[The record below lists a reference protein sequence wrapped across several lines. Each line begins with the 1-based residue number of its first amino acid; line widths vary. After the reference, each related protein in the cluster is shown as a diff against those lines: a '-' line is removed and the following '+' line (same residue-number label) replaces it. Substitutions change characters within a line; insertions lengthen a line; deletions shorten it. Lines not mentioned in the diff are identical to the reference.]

1 MWCCSVS
8 NLEFNPRLNNLDQIY
23 LQTENVFKFSLN
35 SWSMG
40 CIELWL
46 LPRCA
51 VIIYHIH
58 ITVINFLLQYLPHI
72 YFTESPILLQPSRQ
86 ECVVSK
92 HKFTK
97 LITSMDGESE
107 RWSPQQLSWIKYLT
121 DLKLM
126 PLKLTENKS
135 LVPWHYSQSRSSAI
149 HGFMVAMPMLSRYL
163 PHLLVFSI

>member
-1 MWCCSVS
+1 MLFCIQSWIQSKAKQSRPDLSTDWKCV
-8 NLEFNPRLNNLDQIY
+8 QI
-23 LQTENVFKFSLN
+23 F
-35 SWSMG
+35 
-40 CIELWL
+40 IELLKYGLYWVVTAASL
-46 LPRCA
+46 CCNYLPHTYYCNYLP
-51 VIIYHIH
+51 IY
-58 ITVINFLLQYLPHI
+58 QYLPHI
-72 YFTESPILLQPSRQ
+72 SFTESPTLLQPSRQ

-135 LVPWHYSQSRSSAI
+135 LVPWHYSLSRSSAI

>member
-1 MWCCSVS
+1 MKWNGTLYDSTLWQNSLGICALAWGKGPVYQAAKAIQSKINIRIRRKYMWCCSVS

-58 ITVINFLLQYLPHI
+58 ITVIIYQSINIYHISLLQNLRLYCSQVGKSVLYPNI
-72 YFTESPILLQPSRQ
+72 SLQS
-86 ECVVSK
+86 
-92 HKFTK
+92 
-97 LITSMDGESE
+97 
-107 RWSPQQLSWIKYLT
+107 
-121 DLKLM
+121 
-126 PLKLTENKS
+126 
-135 LVPWHYSQSRSSAI
+135 
-149 HGFMVAMPMLSRYL
+149 
-163 PHLLVFSI
+163 